1 MNTDGLQSVFGKHL
15 CRFAPRSA
23 IVHLTFAYQ
32 RQGDVSQLHQ
42 VSAGSHAAMSGD
54 KGIDASVDKGHEQVY
69 QFAMDA
75 RFALQKRTD
84 ARQHGCLHIAIFQR
98 LPCTGGMTADDVVL
112 QVGEMPV
119 VYAPLRHR
127 TKPRIDAINHPIFGK
142 TL

>member
-1 MNTDGLQSVFGKHL
+1 MNTDGFQSVFGKHL

-42 VSAGSHAAMSGD
+42 VSAGSHAAMSGY
-54 KGIDASVDKGHEQVY
+54 KGIDASVDKGHEQIY

-84 ARQHGCLHIAIFQR
+84 ARQHGCLHVAIFQR
-98 LPCTGGMTADDVVL
+98 LPCTGGMTADDVIL
-112 QVGEMPV
+112 
-119 VYAPLRHR
+119 
-127 TKPRIDAINHPIFGK
+127 
-142 TL
+142 